1 MTMKKILIPL
11 LLILALVL
19 GACDAARASFTPT
32 AGQVAGNPTPTPFLP
47 MTSIEDAGIKT
58 ASLGSDVAQE
68 APLTVGD
75 EVSGPVWG
83 RFAAPSQDSD
93 IELQPPA
100 PLINQPEDQITIL
113 VMGSD
118 LRPNTGGYRTDVM
131 MLVVLDRTD
140 KSVSLVSFPRD
151 LYVYQPGYK
160 IDRIN
165 SAQARAGWETTADT
179 LEYNFGVRPDHY
191 ILVHFNGFKTLVDA
205 LGGIDVQVGRTI
217 TDERDGPGDFT
228 VHAGTVH
235 MDGDTALWYVRAR
248 GTSSDFDRTR
258 RQQEVIQAIFYRL
271 LSLDAITNASN
282 LYEQYK
288 NTVQTDLGLID
299 ILPLLPFASTIGN
312 SGAIERYAVGA
323 DMVTLTRNSIGAS
336 ILIPDFDKILPM
348 MAQALNEP
356 Q

>member
-1 MTMKKILIPL
+1 MMMKRTLIPL
-11 LLILALVL
+11 LLSVALVL
-19 GACDAARASFTPT
+19 GACNAAQASFTPT
-32 AGQVAGNPTPTPFLP
+32 AGQLAGQPTPTPFLP
-47 MTSIEDAGIKT
+47 MTLIEDAGIKT
-58 ASLGSDVAQE
+58 VSLDSDVAQE
-68 APLTVGD
+68 APADGAVS
-75 EVSGPVWG
+75 SGPVWG
-83 RFAAPSQDSD
+83 RFAAPSQESD
-93 IELQPPA
+93 IELHAPA
-100 PLINQPEDQITIL
+100 PLIEQPEDQITIL

-140 KSVSLVSFPRD
+140 NSVSLVSFPRD

-179 LEYNFGVRPDHY
+179 IEYNFGVRPDHY
-191 ILVHFNGFKTLVDA
+191 ILVHFNGFQTLVDA
-205 LGGIDVQVGRTI
+205 LGGIDVQVARTL
-217 TDERDGPGDFT
+217 TDERDGPGDYT
-228 VHAGTVH
+228 VQAGTVH
-235 MDGDTALWYVRAR
+235 MDGETALWYVRAR

-271 LSLDAITNASN
+271 LSLDAIANASS

-288 NTVQTDLGLID
+288 NTVQTDMGISD
-299 ILPLLPFASTIGN
+299 ILPLLPFASAIGN
-312 SGAIERYAVGA
+312 NGAIERYAVGA

-336 ILIPDFDKILPM
+336 ILIPDYDKILPM
-348 MAQALNEP
+348 MAEALNSP